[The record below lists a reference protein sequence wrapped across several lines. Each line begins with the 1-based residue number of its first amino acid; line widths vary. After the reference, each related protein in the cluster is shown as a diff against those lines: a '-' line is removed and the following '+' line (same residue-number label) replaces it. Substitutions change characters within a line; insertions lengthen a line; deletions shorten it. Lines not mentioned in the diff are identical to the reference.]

1 MQKKTKKTPAIILKW
16 EKLAKKF
23 NAKKDPYETIKNLE
37 KIISKSFEM
46 DLLVNLKNAVKMHL
60 DARIQIKKT
69 VSAKRCTVKIISS
82 TEDLKKEQRKPSV
95 GRYLIQPPLVGAHAR
110 DFRIH
115 AESKKTAVEVL
126 CREPRT
132 RSKKAPVVSIG
143 KSSTVRTLT
152 SEPKDTKKPS
162 VKWFNEA
169 NLALENKFIEQ
180 LEDEGSLNKQLGLFI
195 TGLQVLPNSKEIHN
209 LGIKIINKIITN
221 EENDIIG

>member
-1 MQKKTKKTPAIILKW
+1 MPTKRKKTPATILKW

-23 NAKKDPYETIKNLE
+23 NAKKDPHETVKNLE

-46 DLLVNLKNAVKMHL
+46 GLLVNLKNAVKMHL
-60 DARIQIKKT
+60 DARSQIKKT
-69 VSAKRCTVKIISS
+69 VTKKRCTVKIISN

-115 AESKKTAVEVL
+115 AESKKTAIEVL

-143 KSSTVRTLT
+143 KSTTIRTLT
-152 SEPKDTKKPS
+152 SEPKDIKKPS
-162 VKWFNEA
+162 VKWFNDA
-169 NLALENKFIEQ
+169 NLALENKFVEQ
-180 LEDEGSLNKQLGLFI
+180 LEEESSLNKQLALFI
-195 TGLQVLPNSKEIHN
+195 TGLEVLPNSKRIHD
-209 LGIKIINKIITN
+209 LCIKTINEIITN
-221 EENDIIG
+221 EENNIIG